1 MSHSNSGIT
10 DTIKVI
16 SADDV
21 EINQRLLQKYL
32 ENENIII
39 TKVYNGED
47 LIDELRK
54 DIYHLILVDIQM
66 PIMTGIE
73 ATLIIRENQK
83 YSKIPIIALS
93 AHSSQEDIDE
103 IINAGANDYLV
114 KPVKKEEIID
124 KINKWIT
131 TVL

>member
-131 TVL
+131 TIL

>member
-1 MSHSNSGIT
+1 MSHSNSGIK

-73 ATLIIRENQK
+73 ATLIIREDQK

>member
-54 DIYHLILVDIQM
+54 DFYHLILVDIQM

-73 ATLIIRENQK
+73 ATLIIREDQK

-114 KPVKKEEIID
+114 KPVKKEEIVD

>member
-66 PIMTGIE
+66 PIMTGLE
-73 ATLIIRENQK
+73 ATMIIREDQK

>member
-1 MSHSNSGIT
+1 MSQINP
-10 DTIKVI
+10 DFKTIRII

-32 ENENIII
+32 ENENIQL

-47 LIDELRK
+47 LVAELDK
-54 DIYHLILVDIQM
+54 NEYDLILADIQM

-73 ATLIIRENQK
+73 ATTMIRENPK
-83 YSKIPIIALS
+83 YLNIPIIALS

-103 IINAGANDYLV
+103 ILNAGANDYLV
-114 KPVKKEEIID
+114 KPVKKEEIIE
-124 KINKWIT
+124 KIKKWYS
-131 TVL
+131 LNQ

>member
-93 AHSSQEDIDE
+93 AHSSQEDIDG

>member
-1 MSHSNSGIT
+1 MSNSNSDIK
-10 DTIKVI
+10 DTIRLI

-32 ENENIII
+32 ENENIAI

-47 LIDELRK
+47 LIEALDNNQ
-54 DIYHLILVDIQM
+54 YHIILVDIQM
-66 PIMTGIE
+66 PIMTGLE

-83 YSKIPIIALS
+83 YSNIPIIALS

-114 KPVKKEEIID
+114 KPVKKEEIIN
-124 KINKWIT
+124 KIYKWVST
-131 TVL
+131 PL

>member
-1 MSHSNSGIT
+1 MSHSNSGIK

-54 DIYHLILVDIQM
+54 DFYHLILVDIQM

-73 ATLIIRENQK
+73 ATLIIREDQK

>member
-1 MSHSNSGIT
+1 MDQNNSDIK
-10 DTIKVI
+10 TIRII

-32 ENENIII
+32 ENENIEL

-47 LIDELRK
+47 LVEELEK
-54 DIYHLILVDIQM
+54 NNYDLILADIQM

-73 ATLIIRENQK
+73 ATIIIRENPK
-83 YSKIPIIALS
+83 HFTIPIIALS

-103 IINAGANDYLV
+103 ILNAGANDYLV
-114 KPVKKEEIID
+114 KPVKKDEIIE
-124 KINKWIT
+124 KINKWYSGNH
-131 TVL
+131 